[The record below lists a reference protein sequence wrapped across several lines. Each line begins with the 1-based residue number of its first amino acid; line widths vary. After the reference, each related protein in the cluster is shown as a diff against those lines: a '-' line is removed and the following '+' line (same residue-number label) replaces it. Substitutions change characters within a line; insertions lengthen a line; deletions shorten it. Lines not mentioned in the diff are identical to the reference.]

1 MKTKVLLSV
10 GILAFL
16 LGACASSQRA
26 AFAPAESGYA
36 DQEIFSGVPA
46 AEPRAF
52 DEKSSL
58 DTNVFEAAERIVIKN
73 ASLEIVVNAPDES
86 MQSIS
91 SMAEEMGGFVVSA
104 NLYQTHTSDGQ
115 EVPRASITIRVP
127 AERLGEALARIE
139 AESDRLPLNKNIN
152 SQDVT
157 SEYTDLQSRLT
168 NLEAA
173 EAQLMLIMEDAN
185 RTEDVLNVF
194 DQLTRVREQ
203 IEVLKGQMQ
212 YLETSAKLSAIS
224 VELIPNEVIQPISI
238 GGWEP
243 VGVIKDAI
251 QSLIVALQGLV
262 NIGIWLALFILPI
275 VLIIG
280 VPLFFIIRGV
290 RSRRRKSKEGNGQPE
305 SEAPHAEEDQN
316 NE

>member
-1 MKTKVLLSV
+1 MNTKFVFIITIISLL
-10 GILAFL
+10 LA
-16 LGACASSQRA
+16 ACGSAERVA
-26 AFAPAESGYA
+26 YAPVESGAAGEANYIESPA
-36 DQEIFSGVPA
+36 SEPMPYDQAGDVQ
-46 AEPRAF
+46 F
-52 DEKSSL
+52 DSYDVS
-58 DTNVFEAAERIVIKN
+58 ERIVIKN

-91 SMAEEMGGFVVSA
+91 QLAEQMGGFVVSA
-104 NLYQTHTSDGQ
+104 NLYKTQTSDGQ

-127 AERLGEALARIE
+127 AEKLDEALTKIE
-139 AESDRLPLNKNIN
+139 AESDRLPLNKTIN

-173 EAQLMLIMEDAN
+173 EAQLMEIMESAN

-203 IEVLKGQMQ
+203 IEVIKGQMQ
-212 YLETSAKLSAIS
+212 YMENSAKLSVIS

-243 VGVIKDAI
+243 VGVVKNAL
-251 QSLIVALQGLV
+251 QTLITALQGLV
-262 NIGIWLALFILPI
+262 NLGIWLALFILPI

-280 VPLFFIIRGV
+280 LPLFFIIRGI
-290 RSRRRKSKEGNGQPE
+290 RNRQRRNKDTHPE
-305 SEAPHAEEDQN
+305 TDSVPPPT
-316 NE
+316 

>member
-1 MKTKVLLSV
+1 MNTRLLFLIS
-10 GILAFL
+10 IFALL
-16 LGACASSQRA
+16 LGACASPQQA
-26 AFAPAESGYA
+26 AFSPAESGYA
-36 DQEIFSGVPA
+36 DEAIYAESPASEPVLYEEGTGFESGSY
-46 AEPRAF
+46 
-52 DEKSSL
+52 DS
-58 DTNVFEAAERIVIKN
+58 AERIVVKN
-73 ASLEIVVNAPDES
+73 ASLEIVVIAPDES
-86 MQSIS
+86 LQSIS
-91 SMAEEMGGFVVSA
+91 RMAEQMGGYVVSA
-104 NLYQTHTSDGQ
+104 NLYKTQTSEGQ

-127 AERLGEALARIE
+127 SENLEEALAQIE
-139 AESDRLPLNKNIN
+139 AESDRLPLRKNIN

-157 SEYTDLQSRLT
+157 SDYTDLQSRLV

-173 EAQLMLIMEDAN
+173 EAQLMQIMESAN

-194 DQLTRVREQ
+194 DQLTSVREQ
-203 IEVLKGQMQ
+203 IEVLKGQIQ
-212 YLETSAKLSAIS
+212 YLENSAKLSAIS

-251 QSLIVALQGLV
+251 QSLIIALQGLV

-290 RSRRRKSKEGNGQPE
+290 RSRRRRNKGKDA
-305 SEAPHAEEDQN
+305 SEEA
-316 NE
+316 

>member
-1 MKTKVLLSV
+1 MNTRILFIFALIAV
-10 GILAFL
+10 ILA
-16 LGACASSQRA
+16 ACAPGASFSSPEEGFSDEA
-26 AFAPAESGYA
+26 AFGESPAMEPAPFGEREFAESNPV
-36 DQEIFSGVPA
+36 D
-46 AEPRAF
+46 
-52 DEKSSL
+52 
-58 DTNVFEAAERIVIKN
+58 NVERVVIKN
-73 ASLEIVVNAPDES
+73 ASIEIVVDAPDQS

-91 SMAEEMGGFVVSA
+91 RMAETMGGFVVSA
-104 NLYQTHTSDGQ
+104 DLYQTQTSDGQ

-127 AERLGEALARIE
+127 AEKLDEAMERIE

-157 SEYTDLQSRLT
+157 SEYTDLDSRLT

-173 EAQLMLIMEDAN
+173 EEQLMQIMERAT

-203 IEVLKGQMQ
+203 IEVIKGQMQ
-212 YLETSAKLSAIS
+212 YIENSAKLSAIH

-243 VGVIKDAI
+243 VGVVKEAI
-251 QSLIVALQGLV
+251 QTLIVALQGLANV
-262 NIGIWLALFILPI
+262 AIWLALFILPI

-280 VPLFFIIRGV
+280 IPLYFIIRGV
-290 RSRRRKSKEGNGQPE
+290 RNRRRKKNEQEIEPGNQT
-305 SEAPHAEEDQN
+305 SE
-316 NE
+316 